1 MARTGPGGYEQ
12 RLHSNSRQPVMYVG
26 TAATAFQSVP
36 AFVTVPVTVR
46 VTVPVT
52 VPATAPA
59 PGSIA
64 DRHTGRQRT
73 GDERANA
80 KGGRTPASAPTIELL
95 NMLMIPRIYLALS
108 VSRRVDRSALF
119 FFPSGH
125 TARAFLIFHVRPSA
139 ARYGRLS
146 TIRAVW
152 WRGQAAE
159 APPRSSTGGC
169 VFNPWWVLF
178 FSVSVSAL
186 QR

>member
-36 AFVTVPVTVR
+36 AFVTVR

-108 VSRRVDRSALF
+108 VSRRVKPLRFF

-125 TARAFLIFHVRPSA
+125 TARAFLILHVRPSA

-178 FSVSVSAL
+178 SVSVSAL
-186 QR
+186 RR

>member
-1 MARTGPGGYEQ
+1 MQRASMARTGPGGYEQ

-108 VSRRVDRSALF
+108 VSRRVKPLRSFFLSLGPHRSGLF
-119 FFPSGH
+119 DISCSSLRSSVWSTLYYSCGVV
-125 TARAFLIFHVRPSA
+125 ARA
-139 ARYGRLS
+139 GR
-146 TIRAVW
+146 
-152 WRGQAAE
+152 
-159 APPRSSTGGC
+159 
-169 VFNPWWVLF
+169 
-178 FSVSVSAL
+178 
-186 QR
+186 